1 MPVKGMTPAQVAA
14 ASEAVVKA
22 GGSSTDPTN
31 RLPGETATEAN
42 ARITAAYKAQPKPEL
57 TQEGKAAG
65 AQIKFVRTEA
75 GGVGEVKATAD
86 QG

>member
-22 GGSSTDPTN
+22 GGSSTDPAN

-42 ARITAAYKAQPKPEL
+42 ARSFA
-57 TQEGKAAG
+57 
-65 AQIKFVRTEA
+65 R
-75 GGVGEVKATAD
+75 
-86 QG
+86 